1 MLRSRRSRIPHRAVQ
16 RAVPWQFV
24 KVPSARDNPSAPS
37 PFFSAPLREI
47 PAAQLRNLLCGL
59 CPSAVSARTPLDA
72 EMSRPQRSRIPAR
85 AKGPSGQDVAQDRD
99 QACPL
104 GTLASWRE
112 QTSEGRSRGR
122 HNTSASPALLARL
135 CAPQRSCAAS
145 RVPCARTASLRRAA
159 PSCRR
164 RRIGGSCA
172 GSCHLLRA
180 CLR

>member
-24 KVPSARDNPSAPS
+24 KVPSAEDNPSAPS
-37 PFFSAPLREI
+37 PF
-47 PAAQLRNLLCGL
+47 LLCA
-59 CPSAVSARTPLDA
+59 SAVSARTPPDA
-72 EMSRPQRSRIPAR
+72 EMSSPRRSRLRIR
-85 AKGPSGQDVAQDRD
+85 AKGPSSQDVAQDRG

-145 RVPCARTASLRRAA
+145 RVPCARTASLRRAS

-172 GSCHLLRA
+172 GSCHLLRT